1 MDYFLKCYYFS
12 FYGAIF
18 LALNIGNRLEI
29 IAELFDFPNVSEVPK
44 NSKKIMFLK
53 KNMIFRFYFEFIG
66 TSETFGKSNNSEMFS
81 SLLPIFRAKKEK
93 ICSKNEK
100 VIFKKITQKKHRKLQ
115 KFPKIVR
122 CKNVLEFDF
131 I

>member
-1 MDYFLKCYYFS
+1 MSPKCQK
-12 FYGAIF
+12 I
-18 LALNIGNRLEI
+18 R
-29 IAELFDFPNVSEVPK
+29 
-44 NSKKIMFLK
+44 KKSCFK

-100 VIFKKITQKKHRKLQ
+100 VIFKKITQKKTPKT
-115 KFPKIVR
+115 PKIS
-122 CKNVLEFDF
+122 KNCQVQECLRIRFYILYPNF
-131 I
+131 RQIGL